1 MLFTVIRALIPT
13 RRGRNDGENTTEADY
28 EKVRSKYE
36 EFDRMM
42 NAGMQNYMVRPDVN
56 RLVDFLKN
64 PDNDENFKKSVLR
77 SMMKEK
83 LEGSPPNDFQGH
95 LALGRQF
102 MQRENLTSIDP
113 RSPEQECLE
122 EKVLLISLTNYP

>member
-1 MLFTVIRALIPT
+1 MIRALIPT

-83 LEGSPPNDFQGH
+83 LEGSHQNDFQGH
-95 LALGRQF
+95 LVLGRQF
-102 MQRENLTSIDP
+102 MQTQNFGRQNLILKK
-113 RSPEQECLE
+113 PEQECLE
-122 EKVLLISLTNYP
+122 EKVLLISLTNYL